1 MKRPSASKERRA
13 FVCVDGWA
21 GRGQIPVLVVGETPT
36 KYLVKAL
43 QNGTKLPR
51 RILQTGEQTTV
62 PKYAVR
68 FA

>member
-1 MKRPSASKERRA
+1 MSRDATERQA

-21 GRGQIPVLVVGETPT
+21 GRGQIPVLVVGETA
-36 KYLVKAL
+36 KRYRVRAVERD
-43 QNGTKLPR
+43 TKLPR
-51 RILQTGEQTTV
+51 RILQAGEETTV